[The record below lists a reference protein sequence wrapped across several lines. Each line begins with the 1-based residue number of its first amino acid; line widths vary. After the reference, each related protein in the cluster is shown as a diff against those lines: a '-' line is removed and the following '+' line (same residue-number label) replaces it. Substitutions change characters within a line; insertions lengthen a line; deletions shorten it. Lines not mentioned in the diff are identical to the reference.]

1 MLIFNEKTG
10 FSVQEPQ
17 EVREE
22 VAQSWINAFKS
33 DDTPDINTAPETPQG
48 QIIDAETLAITQKDA
63 ELAFLANMF
72 NPKTARGIWQDALA
86 EIYFIKRKKAV
97 NSRCYCVLT
106 GLKGT
111 VIEKG
116 SKIQSSA
123 DGTYW
128 NLLEDV
134 TIQNNGSVI
143 ALFECESEGAVIASP
158 NTLNKIITTVAGWDT
173 VNNVQSATV
182 GTLEES
188 QQAFEKRRY
197 DSVALNSRGTTSSV
211 YARVLQL
218 DNVVGCYVVD
228 NKTNVVKTI
237 DNYDLKPHSIYVAVL
252 GGSNQDIAEAIY
264 KSLSAGCDY
273 NGNTTIDVTDENT
286 KSVESVTF
294 MRPIQQNVYIK
305 VNLFNKDLPND
316 YENLIKNAVINN
328 FYGLDLEVEIAG
340 ETLSRIIMH
349 DDVYSSRFL
358 PSILNA
364 NINSLLSVQVSLDN
378 VVFSDFVHI
387 QLDKEPVLI
396 ADNITINVIDDE
408 GINNG

>member
-10 FSVQEPQ
+10 FTVQEPQ

-22 VAQSWINAFKS
+22 IAQSWINAFKS

-106 GLKGT
+106 GLNGT

-123 DGTYW
+123 DSTYW
-128 NLLEDV
+128 DLLEDV
-134 TIQNNGSVI
+134 TINGNSSVT
-143 ALFECESEGAVIASP
+143 ALFECETEGAVIASP

-173 VNNVQSATV
+173 VNNTQFATV
-182 GTLEES
+182 GSLEES

-197 DSVALNSRGTTSSV
+197 DSVALNSVGTTASV
-211 YARVLQL
+211 FSRVNQI
-218 DNVVGCYVVD
+218 DDVVGCYVVD
-228 NKTNVVKTI
+228 NKTNVNKII
-237 DNYDLKPHSIYVAVL
+237 DDYLLKPHSIYVAVI

-264 KSLSAGCDY
+264 RSLSAGCDY
-273 NGNTTIDVTDENT
+273 NGNTQITVVDPHTHAKE
-286 KSVESVTF
+286 KVTF
-294 MRPIQQNVYIK
+294 MRPTPQNVYIK
-305 VNLFNKDLPND
+305 VNVFDKDLPDD
-316 YENLIKNAVINN
+316 YENLIKNAVITN
-328 FYGLDLEVEIAG
+328 FYGQDEQIEIAG
-340 ETLSRIIMH
+340 EAVTRAIMGQ
-349 DDVYSSRFL
+349 DIYASRFL
-358 PSILNA
+358 PSILNK
-364 NINSLLSVQVSLDN
+364 NISSLLSVQISLDN
-378 VVFSDFVHI
+378 QSFSDYVHI
-387 QLDKEPVLI
+387 KIDKEPYI
-396 ADNITINVIDDE
+396 DESNITVNLIE
-408 GINNG
+408 P

>member
-22 VAQSWINAFKS
+22 IAQSWINAFKS

-72 NPKTARGIWQDALA
+72 NPKTARGIWQEALA

-106 GLKGT
+106 GLNGT
-111 VIEKG
+111 LIEKG

-123 DGTYW
+123 DDTYW
-128 NLLEDV
+128 YLLETV
-134 TIQNNGSVI
+134 TINDNSSVT

-173 VNNVQSATV
+173 VNNIQSATV
-182 GTLEES
+182 GTFEES

-197 DSVALNSRGTTSSV
+197 DSVALNSVGTIASV
-211 YARVLQL
+211 FSRVNQI
-218 DNVVGCYVVD
+218 DDVVGCYVVD
-228 NKTNVVKTI
+228 NKTNINKII
-237 DNYDLKPHSIYVAVL
+237 DDYLLKPHSIYVAVI

-264 KSLSAGCDY
+264 RSLSAGCDY
-273 NGNTTIDVTDENT
+273 NGNTQITVVDPHTHAKE
-286 KSVESVTF
+286 KVTF
-294 MRPIQQNVYIK
+294 MRPTQQNVYIK
-305 VNLFNKDLPND
+305 VNVFDKDLPDD
-316 YENLIKNAVINN
+316 YENLIKNAVITN
-328 FYGLDLEVEIAG
+328 FYGQDEQIVIAG
-340 ETLSRIIMH
+340 EALTRAIMGQ
-349 DDVYSSRFL
+349 YIYASRFL
-358 PSILNA
+358 PSILNK
-364 NINSLLSVQVSLDN
+364 NISSLLSVQISLDN
-378 VVFSDFVHI
+378 KTFSDYVHI
-387 QLDKEPVLI
+387 KIDKEPYI
-396 ADNITINVIDDE
+396 SSANITVNLIE
-408 GINNG
+408 AEE

>member
-22 VAQSWINAFKS
+22 IAQSWINAFKS

-106 GLKGT
+106 GLNGT

-128 NLLEDV
+128 DLLNDV
-134 TIQNNGSVI
+134 TINGNSSVT
-143 ALFECESEGAVIASP
+143 ALFECETEGAVIASP
-158 NTLNKIITTVAGWDT
+158 NTLTKIITTVAGWDT
-173 VNNVQSATV
+173 VNNIQSAVV
-182 GTLEES
+182 GSLEES

-197 DSVALNSRGTTSSV
+197 DSVALNSVGTTASV
-211 YARVLQL
+211 FSRVNQI
-218 DNVVGCYVVD
+218 DDVVGCYVVD
-228 NKTNVVKTI
+228 NKTNVNKII
-237 DNYDLKPHSIYVAVL
+237 DDYLLKPHSIYVAVI

-264 KSLSAGCDY
+264 RSLSAGCDY
-273 NGNTTIDVTDENT
+273 NGNTQVTVVDPHTHAKE
-286 KSVESVTF
+286 KVTF
-294 MRPIQQNVYIK
+294 MRPTPQNVYIK
-305 VNLFNKDLPND
+305 VNVFDKDLPDD
-316 YENLIKNAVINN
+316 YDTLIKNAVITN
-328 FYGLDLEVEIAG
+328 FYGQDEQIEIAG
-340 ETLSRIIMH
+340 EAVTRAIMGQ
-349 DDVYSSRFL
+349 DIYASRFL
-358 PSILNA
+358 PSILNK
-364 NINSLLSVQVSLDN
+364 NISSLLSVQISLDN
-378 VVFSDFVHI
+378 QSFSDYVHI
-387 QLDKEPVLI
+387 KIDKEPYI
-396 ADNITINVIDDE
+396 DESNITVNLIE
-408 GINNG
+408 P

>member
-22 VAQSWINAFKS
+22 IAQSWINAFKS

-106 GLKGT
+106 GLNGT

-123 DGTYW
+123 DSTYW
-128 NLLEDV
+128 DLLEDV
-134 TIQNNGSVI
+134 TINDNSSVT
-143 ALFECESEGAVIASP
+143 ALFECETEGAVIASP

-173 VNNVQSATV
+173 VNNIQSATV
-182 GTLEES
+182 GSLEES

-197 DSVALNSRGTTSSV
+197 DSVALNSVGTTASV
-211 YARVLQL
+211 FSRVNQI
-218 DNVVGCYVVD
+218 DDVVGCYVVD
-228 NKTNVVKTI
+228 NKTNVNKII
-237 DNYDLKPHSIYVAVL
+237 DDYLLKPHSIYVAVI

-264 KSLSAGCDY
+264 RSLSAGCDY
-273 NGNTTIDVTDENT
+273 NGNTQITVVDPHTHAKE
-286 KSVESVTF
+286 KVTF
-294 MRPIQQNVYIK
+294 MRPTLQNVYIK
-305 VNLFNKDLPND
+305 VNVFDKDLPDD
-316 YENLIKNAVINN
+316 YETLIKNAVITN
-328 FYGLDLEVEIAG
+328 FYGQDEQIEIAG
-340 ETLSRIIMH
+340 EAVTRAIMGQ
-349 DDVYSSRFL
+349 DIYASRFL
-358 PSILNA
+358 PSILNK
-364 NINSLLSVQVSLDN
+364 NISSLLSVQISLDN
-378 VVFSDFVHI
+378 QAFSDYVHI
-387 QLDKEPVLI
+387 KIDKEPYI
-396 ADNITINVIDDE
+396 DESNITVNLIE
-408 GINNG
+408 P

>member
-22 VAQSWINAFKS
+22 IAQSWINAFKS

-106 GLKGT
+106 GLNGT
-111 VIEKG
+111 LIEKG

-128 NLLEDV
+128 DLLEDV
-134 TIQNNGSVI
+134 TINDNSSVT

-173 VNNVQSATV
+173 VNNLQAATV
-182 GTLEES
+182 GSLEES

-197 DSVALNSRGTTSSV
+197 DSVALNSVGTTASV
-211 YARVLQL
+211 FSRVNQI
-218 DNVVGCYVVD
+218 DDVVGCYVVD
-228 NKTNVVKTI
+228 NKTNVNKII
-237 DNYDLKPHSIYVAVL
+237 DDYLLKPHSIYVAVL
-252 GGSNQDIAEAIY
+252 GGNNQEIAEAIY

-273 NGNTTIDVTDENT
+273 NGNTQITVVDPHTHAKE
-286 KSVESVTF
+286 KVTF
-294 MRPIQQNVYIK
+294 MRPTQQNVYIK
-305 VNLFNKDLPND
+305 VNVFDKDLPDD
-316 YENLIKNAVINN
+316 YENLIKNAVISN
-328 FYGLDLEVEIAG
+328 FYGQDEQIEIAG
-340 ETLSRIIMH
+340 EAVTRAIMGQ
-349 DDVYSSRFL
+349 DIYASRFL
-358 PSILNA
+358 PSILNK
-364 NINSLLSVQVSLDN
+364 NISSLLSVQISLDN
-378 VVFSDFVHI
+378 QTFSDYVHI
-387 QLDKEPVLI
+387 KIDKEPYI
-396 ADNITINVIDDE
+396 DESNITVNLIE
-408 GINNG
+408 P

>member
-22 VAQSWINAFKS
+22 IAQSWINAFKS

-106 GLKGT
+106 GLNGT

-128 NLLEDV
+128 DLLEDV
-134 TIQNNGSVI
+134 TINDNSSVT

-173 VNNVQSATV
+173 VNNIQSATV
-182 GTLEES
+182 GSLEES

-197 DSVALNSRGTTSSV
+197 DSVALNSVGTTASV
-211 YARVLQL
+211 FSRVNQI
-218 DNVVGCYVVD
+218 DDVVGCYVVD
-228 NKTNVVKTI
+228 NKTNVNKII
-237 DNYDLKPHSIYVAVL
+237 DDYLLKPHSIYVAVI

-264 KSLSAGCDY
+264 RSLSAGCDY
-273 NGNTTIDVTDENT
+273 NGNTQITVVDPHTHAKE
-286 KSVESVTF
+286 KVTF
-294 MRPIQQNVYIK
+294 MRPTQQNVYIK
-305 VNLFNKDLPND
+305 VNVFDKDLPDD
-316 YENLIKNAVINN
+316 YETLIKNAVITN
-328 FYGLDLEVEIAG
+328 FYGQDEQIEIAG
-340 ETLSRIIMH
+340 EAVTRAIMGQ
-349 DDVYSSRFL
+349 DIYASRFL
-358 PSILNA
+358 PSILNK
-364 NINSLLSVQVSLDN
+364 NISSLLSVQISLDN
-378 VVFSDFVHI
+378 QTFSDYVHI
-387 QLDKEPVLI
+387 KIDKEPYI
-396 ADNITINVIDDE
+396 DENNITVNLIE
-408 GINNG
+408 P

>member
-22 VAQSWINAFKS
+22 IAQSWINAFKS

-97 NSRCYCVLT
+97 NSRCYCILT

-123 DGTYW
+123 DNTYW

-158 NTLNKIITTVAGWDT
+158 NTLTKIITTVAGWDT
-173 VNNVQSATV
+173 VNNSQAATV

-218 DNVVGCYVVD
+218 NNVVGCYVID

-273 NGNTTIDVTDENT
+273 NGNTTIDITDEHT
-286 KSVESVTF
+286 KAVESVTF

-328 FYGLDLEVEIAG
+328 FYGLDQEVEIAG

-378 VVFSDFVHI
+378 VDFSDFIHI

-408 GINNG
+408 E

>member
-22 VAQSWINAFKS
+22 IAQSWINAFKS

-106 GLKGT
+106 GLNGT

-123 DGTYW
+123 DSTYW
-128 NLLEDV
+128 DLLETV
-134 TIQNNGSVI
+134 TINGNSSVT

-173 VNNVQSATV
+173 VNNIQSDTV
-182 GTLEES
+182 GSLEES

-197 DSVALNSRGTTSSV
+197 DSVALNSVGTTASV
-211 YARVLQL
+211 FSRVNQI
-218 DNVVGCYVVD
+218 DDVVGCYVVD
-228 NKTNVVKTI
+228 NKTNVNKII
-237 DNYDLKPHSIYVAVL
+237 DDYLLKPHSIYVAVI

-264 KSLSAGCDY
+264 RSLSAGCDY
-273 NGNTTIDVTDENT
+273 NGNTQITVVDPHTHAKE
-286 KSVESVTF
+286 KVTF
-294 MRPIQQNVYIK
+294 MRPTPQNVYIK
-305 VNLFNKDLPND
+305 VNVFDKDLPDD
-316 YENLIKNAVINN
+316 YENLIKNAVITN
-328 FYGLDLEVEIAG
+328 FYGQDEQIEIAG
-340 ETLSRIIMH
+340 EAVTRAIMGQ
-349 DDVYSSRFL
+349 DIYASRFL
-358 PSILNA
+358 PSILNK
-364 NINSLLSVQVSLDN
+364 NISSLLSVQISLDN
-378 VVFSDFVHI
+378 QSFSDYVHI
-387 QLDKEPVLI
+387 KIDKEPYI
-396 ADNITINVIDDE
+396 DENNITVNLIE
-408 GINNG
+408 P

>member
-22 VAQSWINAFKS
+22 IAQSWINAFKS

-106 GLKGT
+106 GLNGT

-128 NLLEDV
+128 DLLEDV
-134 TIQNNGSVI
+134 TINDNSSVT

-173 VNNVQSATV
+173 VNNLQAATV
-182 GTLEES
+182 GSLEES

-197 DSVALNSRGTTSSV
+197 DSVALNSVGTTASV
-211 YARVLQL
+211 FSRVNQI
-218 DNVVGCYVVD
+218 DDVVGCYVVD
-228 NKTNVVKTI
+228 NKTNVNKII
-237 DNYDLKPHSIYVAVL
+237 DDYLLKPHSIYVAVL
-252 GGSNQDIAEAIY
+252 GGNNQEIAEAIY

-273 NGNTTIDVTDENT
+273 NGNTQITVVDPHTHAKE
-286 KSVESVTF
+286 KVTF
-294 MRPIQQNVYIK
+294 MRPTQQNVYIK
-305 VNLFNKDLPND
+305 VNVFDKDLPDD
-316 YENLIKNAVINN
+316 YDTLIKNAVITN
-328 FYGLDLEVEIAG
+328 FYGQDEQIEIAG
-340 ETLSRIIMH
+340 EAVTRAIMGQ
-349 DDVYSSRFL
+349 DIYASRFL
-358 PSILNA
+358 PSILNKD
-364 NINSLLSVQVSLDN
+364 ISSLLSVQISLDN
-378 VVFSDFVHI
+378 QTFSDYVHI
-387 QLDKEPVLI
+387 KIDKEPYI
-396 ADNITINVIDDE
+396 DESNITVNLIE
-408 GINNG
+408 P

>member
-22 VAQSWINAFKS
+22 IAQSWINAFKS

-106 GLKGT
+106 GLNGT

-128 NLLEDV
+128 DLLKDV
-134 TIQNNGSVI
+134 TINGNSSVT

-173 VNNVQSATV
+173 VNNIRSATV
-182 GTLEES
+182 GSLEES

-197 DSVALNSRGTTSSV
+197 DSVALNSIGTTASV
-211 YARVLQL
+211 FSRVNQI
-218 DNVVGCYVVD
+218 DDVVGCYVVD
-228 NKTNVVKTI
+228 NKTNVNKII
-237 DNYDLKPHSIYVAVL
+237 DDYLLKPHSIYVAVI

-264 KSLSAGCDY
+264 RSLSAGCDY
-273 NGNTTIDVTDENT
+273 NGNTQVTVVDPHTHAKE
-286 KSVESVTF
+286 KVTF
-294 MRPIQQNVYIK
+294 MRPTPQNVYIK
-305 VNLFNKDLPND
+305 VNVFDKDLPDD
-316 YENLIKNAVINN
+316 YENLIKNAVITN
-328 FYGLDLEVEIAG
+328 FYGQDEQIEIAG
-340 ETLSRIIMH
+340 EAVTRAIMGQ
-349 DDVYSSRFL
+349 DIYASRFL
-358 PSILNA
+358 PSILNK
-364 NINSLLSVQVSLDN
+364 NISSLLSVQISLDN
-378 VVFSDFVHI
+378 QVFSDYVHI
-387 QLDKEPVLI
+387 KIDKEPYI
-396 ADNITINVIDDE
+396 SSANITVNLIE
-408 GINNG
+408 P

>member
-10 FSVQEPQ
+10 FSVQEPA
-17 EVREE
+17 EIREE

-48 QIIDAETLAITQKDA
+48 QIIDAETLAITQKDS

-106 GLKGT
+106 GLNGT

-123 DGTYW
+123 DSTYW
-128 NLLEDV
+128 DLLETV
-134 TIQNNGSVI
+134 TIEGNSSVT

-173 VNNVQSATV
+173 VNNSQSATV
-182 GTLEES
+182 GSLEES

-197 DSVALNSRGTTSSV
+197 DSVALNSVGTTASV
-211 YARVLQL
+211 FSRVNQI
-218 DNVVGCYVVD
+218 DDVVGCYVVD
-228 NKTNVVKTI
+228 NKTNVNKII
-237 DNYDLKPHSIYVAVL
+237 DDYLLKPHSIYVAVI

-264 KSLSAGCDY
+264 RSLSAGCDY
-273 NGNTTIDVTDENT
+273 NGNTQITVVDPHTHAKE
-286 KSVESVTF
+286 KVTF
-294 MRPIQQNVYIK
+294 MRPTSQNVYIK
-305 VNLFNKDLPND
+305 VNVFDKDLPDD
-316 YENLIKNAVINN
+316 YENLIKNAVITN
-328 FYGLDLEVEIAG
+328 FYGQDEQIEIAG
-340 ETLSRIIMH
+340 EAVTRAIMGQ
-349 DDVYSSRFL
+349 DIYASRFL
-358 PSILNA
+358 PSILNK
-364 NINSLLSVQVSLDN
+364 NISSLLSVQISLDN
-378 VVFSDFVHI
+378 QTFSDYVHI
-387 QLDKEPVLI
+387 KIDKEPYI
-396 ADNITINVIDDE
+396 DESNITVNLIE
-408 GINNG
+408 P

>member
-22 VAQSWINAFKS
+22 IAQSWINAFKS

-106 GLKGT
+106 GLNGT
-111 VIEKG
+111 LIEKG

-128 NLLEDV
+128 DLLEDV
-134 TIQNNGSVI
+134 TINDNSSVT

-173 VNNVQSATV
+173 VNNIQSAIV
-182 GTLEES
+182 GSLEES

-197 DSVALNSRGTTSSV
+197 DSVALNSVGTTASV
-211 YARVLQL
+211 FSRVNQI
-218 DNVVGCYVVD
+218 DDVVGCYVVD
-228 NKTNVVKTI
+228 NKTNVNKII
-237 DNYDLKPHSIYVAVL
+237 DDYLLKPHSIYVAVI

-264 KSLSAGCDY
+264 RSLSAGCDY
-273 NGNTTIDVTDENT
+273 NGNTQVTVVDPHTHAKE
-286 KSVESVTF
+286 KVTF
-294 MRPIQQNVYIK
+294 MRPTPQNVYIK
-305 VNLFNKDLPND
+305 VNVFDKDLPDD
-316 YENLIKNAVINN
+316 YENLIKNAVITN
-328 FYGLDLEVEIAG
+328 FYGQDEQIEIAG
-340 ETLSRIIMH
+340 EAVTRAIMGQ
-349 DDVYSSRFL
+349 DIYASRFL
-358 PSILNA
+358 PSILNK
-364 NINSLLSVQVSLDN
+364 NISSLLSVQISLDN
-378 VVFSDFVHI
+378 QVFSDYVHI
-387 QLDKEPVLI
+387 KIDKEPYI
-396 ADNITINVIDDE
+396 DESNITVNLIE
-408 GINNG
+408 P

>member
-22 VAQSWINAFKS
+22 IAQSWINAFKS

-106 GLKGT
+106 GLNGT

-128 NLLEDV
+128 DLLETV
-134 TIQNNGSVI
+134 TINSNSSVT
-143 ALFECESEGAVIASP
+143 ALFECESEGSVIASP

-173 VNNVQSATV
+173 VNNIQSATV
-182 GTLEES
+182 GSLEES

-197 DSVALNSRGTTSSV
+197 DSVALNSVGTTASV
-211 YARVLQL
+211 FSRVNQI
-218 DNVVGCYVVD
+218 DDVVGCYVVD
-228 NKTNVVKTI
+228 NKTNVNKVI
-237 DNYDLKPHSIYVAVL
+237 DDYLLKPHSIYVAVI

-264 KSLSAGCDY
+264 RSLSAGCDY
-273 NGNTTIDVTDENT
+273 NGNTQITVVDPHTHAKE
-286 KSVESVTF
+286 KVTF
-294 MRPIQQNVYIK
+294 MRPTKQNVYIK
-305 VNLFNKDLPND
+305 VNVFDKDLPDD
-316 YENLIKNAVINN
+316 YENLIKNAVITN
-328 FYGLDLEVEIAG
+328 FYGQDEQIEIAG
-340 ETLSRIIMH
+340 EAVTRAIMGQ
-349 DDVYSSRFL
+349 DIYASRFL
-358 PSILNA
+358 PSILNK
-364 NINSLLSVQVSLDN
+364 NISSLLSVQISLDN
-378 VVFSDFVHI
+378 QTFSDYVHI
-387 QLDKEPVLI
+387 KIDKEPYI
-396 ADNITINVIDDE
+396 DENNITVNLIE
-408 GINNG
+408 P

>member
-22 VAQSWINAFKS
+22 IAQSWINAFKS

-106 GLKGT
+106 GLNGT

-128 NLLEDV
+128 DLLEDV
-134 TIQNNGSVI
+134 TINDNSSVT

-173 VNNVQSATV
+173 VNNLQAATV
-182 GTLEES
+182 GSLEES

-197 DSVALNSRGTTSSV
+197 DSVALNSVGTTASV
-211 YARVLQL
+211 FSRVNQI
-218 DNVVGCYVVD
+218 DDVVGCYVVD
-228 NKTNVVKTI
+228 NKTNVNKII
-237 DNYDLKPHSIYVAVL
+237 DDYLLKPHSIYVAVL
-252 GGSNQDIAEAIY
+252 GGNNQEIAEAIY

-273 NGNTTIDVTDENT
+273 NGNTQITVVDPHTHAKE
-286 KSVESVTF
+286 KVTF
-294 MRPIQQNVYIK
+294 MRPTQQNVYIK
-305 VNLFNKDLPND
+305 VNVFDKDLPDD
-316 YENLIKNAVINN
+316 YENLIKNAVISN
-328 FYGLDLEVEIAG
+328 FYGQDEQIEIAG
-340 ETLSRIIMH
+340 EAVTRAIMGQ
-349 DDVYSSRFL
+349 DIYASRFL
-358 PSILNA
+358 PSILNK
-364 NINSLLSVQVSLDN
+364 NISSLLSVQISLDN
-378 VVFSDFVHI
+378 QTFSDYVHI
-387 QLDKEPVLI
+387 KIDKEPYI
-396 ADNITINVIDDE
+396 DESNITVNLIE
-408 GINNG
+408 P

>member
-106 GLKGT
+106 GLNGT
-111 VIEKG
+111 LIEKG

-128 NLLEDV
+128 DLLEDV
-134 TIQNNGSVI
+134 TINDNSSVT
-143 ALFECESEGAVIASP
+143 AS
-158 NTLNKIITTVAGWDT
+158 GWDT
-173 VNNVQSATV
+173 VNNIQSATV
-182 GTLEES
+182 GSLEES

-197 DSVALNSRGTTSSV
+197 DSVALNSVGTTASV
-211 YARVLQL
+211 FSRVNQI
-218 DNVVGCYVVD
+218 DDVVGCYVVD
-228 NKTNVVKTI
+228 NKTNVNKII
-237 DNYDLKPHSIYVAVL
+237 DDYLLKPHSIYVAVI

-264 KSLSAGCDY
+264 RSLSAGCDY
-273 NGNTTIDVTDENT
+273 NGNTQVTVVDPHTHAKE
-286 KSVESVTF
+286 KVTF
-294 MRPIQQNVYIK
+294 MRPTPQNVYIK
-305 VNLFNKDLPND
+305 VNVFDKDLPDD
-316 YENLIKNAVINN
+316 YDTLIKNAVITN
-328 FYGLDLEVEIAG
+328 FYGQDEQIEIAG
-340 ETLSRIIMH
+340 EAVTRAIMGQ
-349 DDVYSSRFL
+349 DIYASRFL
-358 PSILNA
+358 PSILNK
-364 NINSLLSVQVSLDN
+364 NISSLLSVQISLDN
-378 VVFSDFVHI
+378 QTFSDYVHI
-387 QLDKEPVLI
+387 KIDKEPYI
-396 ADNITINVIDDE
+396 DESNITVNLIE
-408 GINNG
+408 P

>member
-10 FSVQEPQ
+10 FTVQEPQ

-22 VAQSWINAFKS
+22 IAQSWINAFKS

-106 GLKGT
+106 GLNGT

-123 DGTYW
+123 DSTYW
-128 NLLEDV
+128 DLLETV
-134 TIQNNGSVI
+134 TINGNSSVT

-173 VNNVQSATV
+173 VNNTQSATV
-182 GTLEES
+182 GSLEES

-197 DSVALNSRGTTSSV
+197 DSVALNSVGTTASV
-211 YARVLQL
+211 FSRVNQI
-218 DNVVGCYVVD
+218 DDVVGCYVVD
-228 NKTNVVKTI
+228 NKTNVNKII
-237 DNYDLKPHSIYVAVL
+237 DDYLLKPHSIYVAVI

-264 KSLSAGCDY
+264 RSLSAGCDY
-273 NGNTTIDVTDENT
+273 NGNTQITVVDPHTHAKE
-286 KSVESVTF
+286 KVTF
-294 MRPIQQNVYIK
+294 MRPTPQNVYIK
-305 VNLFNKDLPND
+305 VNVFDKDLPDD
-316 YENLIKNAVINN
+316 YENLIKNAVITN
-328 FYGLDLEVEIAG
+328 FYGQDEQIEIAG
-340 ETLSRIIMH
+340 EAVTRAIMGQ
-349 DDVYSSRFL
+349 DIYASRFL
-358 PSILNA
+358 PSILNK
-364 NINSLLSVQVSLDN
+364 NISSLLSVQISLDN
-378 VVFSDFVHI
+378 QSFSDYVHI
-387 QLDKEPVLI
+387 KIDKEPYI
-396 ADNITINVIDDE
+396 DESNITVNLIE
-408 GINNG
+408 P

>member
-22 VAQSWINAFKS
+22 IAQSWINAFKS

-106 GLKGT
+106 GLNGT

-128 NLLEDV
+128 DLLEDV
-134 TIQNNGSVI
+134 TINDNSSVT

-173 VNNVQSATV
+173 VNNIWSATV
-182 GTLEES
+182 GSLEES

-197 DSVALNSRGTTSSV
+197 DSVALNSVGTTASV
-211 YARVLQL
+211 FSRVNQI
-218 DNVVGCYVVD
+218 DDVVGCYVVD
-228 NKTNVVKTI
+228 NKTNVNKII
-237 DNYDLKPHSIYVAVL
+237 DDYLLKPHSIYVAVL
-252 GGSNQDIAEAIY
+252 GGNNQEIAEAIY

-273 NGNTTIDVTDENT
+273 NGNTQITVVDPHTHAKE
-286 KSVESVTF
+286 KVTF
-294 MRPIQQNVYIK
+294 MRPTQQNVYIK
-305 VNLFNKDLPND
+305 VNVFDKDLPDD
-316 YENLIKNAVINN
+316 YENLIKNAVITN
-328 FYGLDLEVEIAG
+328 FYGQDEQIEIAG
-340 ETLSRIIMH
+340 EAVTRAIMGQ
-349 DDVYSSRFL
+349 DIYASRFL
-358 PSILNA
+358 PSILNK
-364 NINSLLSVQVSLDN
+364 NISSLLSVQISLDN
-378 VVFSDFVHI
+378 QTFSDYVHI
-387 QLDKEPVLI
+387 KIDKEPYI
-396 ADNITINVIDDE
+396 DESNITVNLIE
-408 GINNG
+408 P

>member
-97 NSRCYCVLT
+97 NSRCYCILT

-123 DGTYW
+123 DDTYW
-128 NLLEDV
+128 DLLETV
-134 TIQNNGSVI
+134 TINNNSSVT
-143 ALFECESEGAVIASP
+143 ALFECESEGSIIASP

-173 VNNVQSATV
+173 VNNSQAATV

-197 DSVALNSRGTTSSV
+197 DSVALNSVGTTASV
-211 YARVLQL
+211 FSRVNQI
-218 DNVVGCYVVD
+218 DDVVGCYVID
-228 NKTNVVKTI
+228 NKTNVNKII
-237 DNYDLKPHSIYVAVL
+237 DDYLLKPHSIYVAVI

-264 KSLSAGCDY
+264 RSLSAGCDY
-273 NGNTTIDVTDENT
+273 NGNTQITVVDPHTHAKE
-286 KSVESVTF
+286 KVTF
-294 MRPIQQNVYIK
+294 MRPTQQNVYIK
-305 VNLFNKDLPND
+305 VNVFDKDLPDD
-316 YENLIKNAVINN
+316 YENLIKNAVITN
-328 FYGLDLEVEIAG
+328 FYGQDEQIEIAG
-340 ETLSRIIMH
+340 EAVTRAIMGQ
-349 DDVYSSRFL
+349 DIYASRFL
-358 PSILNA
+358 PSILNK
-364 NINSLLSVQVSLDN
+364 NISSLLSVQISLDN
-378 VVFSDFVHI
+378 QSFSDYVHI
-387 QLDKEPVLI
+387 KIDKEPYI
-396 ADNITINVIDDE
+396 SSANITVNLIE
-408 GINNG
+408 AEE

>member
-10 FSVQEPQ
+10 FSVQEPT

-22 VAQSWINAFKS
+22 IAQSWINAFKS

-106 GLKGT
+106 GLNGT

-123 DGTYW
+123 DSTYW
-128 NLLEDV
+128 DLLEDV
-134 TIQNNGSVI
+134 TINDNSSVT

-173 VNNVQSATV
+173 VNNIQSATV
-182 GTLEES
+182 GSLEES

-197 DSVALNSRGTTSSV
+197 DSVALNSVGTTASV
-211 YARVLQL
+211 FSRVNQI
-218 DNVVGCYVVD
+218 DDVVGCYVVD
-228 NKTNVVKTI
+228 NKTNVNKII
-237 DNYDLKPHSIYVAVL
+237 DDYLLKPHSIYVAVI

-264 KSLSAGCDY
+264 RSLSAGCDY
-273 NGNTTIDVTDENT
+273 NGNTQITVVDPHTHAKE
-286 KSVESVTF
+286 KVTF
-294 MRPIQQNVYIK
+294 MRPTPQNVYIK
-305 VNLFNKDLPND
+305 VNVFDKDLPDD
-316 YENLIKNAVINN
+316 YENLIKNAVITN
-328 FYGLDLEVEIAG
+328 FYGQDEQIEIAG
-340 ETLSRIIMH
+340 EAVTRAIMG
-349 DDVYSSRFL
+349 DDIYASRFL
-358 PSILNA
+358 PSILNK
-364 NINSLLSVQVSLDN
+364 NISSLLSVQISLDN
-378 VVFSDFVHI
+378 QSFSDYVHI
-387 QLDKEPVLI
+387 KIDKEPYI
-396 ADNITINVIDDE
+396 DESNITVNLIE
-408 GINNG
+408 P

>member
-22 VAQSWINAFKS
+22 MAQSWINAFKS

-116 SKIQSSA
+116 SKIQSEA

-128 NLLEDV
+128 NLLENA

-143 ALFECESEGAVIASP
+143 ALFECETEGAVIASP
-158 NTLNKIITTVAGWDT
+158 NTLTKIITTVAGWDT
-173 VNNVQSATV
+173 VNNSQAATV

-228 NKTNVVKTI
+228 NKTNIVKTI
-237 DNYDLKPHSIYVAVL
+237 DDYELKPHSIYVAVL
-252 GGSNQDIAEAIY
+252 GGSNQEIAEAIY

-316 YENLIKNAVINN
+316 YENLIKKAVINN

-340 ETLSRIIMH
+340 ETLSRVIMH

-378 VVFSDFVHI
+378 VDFSDFVHI

-408 GINNG
+408 E

>member
-22 VAQSWINAFKS
+22 IAQSWINAFKS

-106 GLKGT
+106 GLNGT

-123 DGTYW
+123 DSTYW
-128 NLLEDV
+128 YLLEDV
-134 TIQNNGSVI
+134 TINDNSSVT
-143 ALFECESEGAVIASP
+143 ALFECESEGAIIASP

-173 VNNVQSATV
+173 VNNIQPASV
-182 GTLEES
+182 GSLEES

-197 DSVALNSRGTTSSV
+197 DSVALNSVGTTASV
-211 YARVLQL
+211 FSRVNQI
-218 DNVVGCYVVD
+218 DDVVGCYVVD
-228 NKTNVVKTI
+228 NKTNVNKII
-237 DNYDLKPHSIYVAVL
+237 DDYLLKPHSIYVAVI

-264 KSLSAGCDY
+264 RSLSAGCDY
-273 NGNTTIDVTDENT
+273 NGNTQITVVDPHTHAKE
-286 KSVESVTF
+286 KVTF
-294 MRPIQQNVYIK
+294 MRPTPQNVYIK
-305 VNLFNKDLPND
+305 VNVFDKDLPDD
-316 YENLIKNAVINN
+316 YENLIKNAVITN
-328 FYGLDLEVEIAG
+328 FYGQDEQIEIAG
-340 ETLSRIIMH
+340 EAVTRAIMGQ
-349 DDVYSSRFL
+349 DIYASRFL
-358 PSILNA
+358 PSILNK
-364 NINSLLSVQVSLDN
+364 NISSLLSVQISLDN
-378 VVFSDFVHI
+378 QSFSDYVHI
-387 QLDKEPVLI
+387 KIDKEPYI
-396 ADNITINVIDDE
+396 DESNITVNLIE
-408 GINNG
+408 P

>member
-106 GLKGT
+106 GLNGT

-128 NLLEDV
+128 NLLETV
-134 TIQNNGSVI
+134 TINNNSSVT
-143 ALFECESEGAVIASP
+143 ALFECGSEGAVIASP
-158 NTLNKIITTVAGWDT
+158 NTLTKIITTVVGWDT
-173 VNNVQSATV
+173 VNNLQAAIV
-182 GTLEES
+182 GSLEES

-197 DSVALNSRGTTSSV
+197 DSVALNSVGTTASV
-211 YARVLQL
+211 FSRVNQI
-218 DNVVGCYVVD
+218 DDVVGCYVVD
-228 NKTNVVKTI
+228 NKTNVNKII
-237 DNYDLKPHSIYVAVL
+237 DDYLLKPHSIYVAVI

-264 KSLSAGCDY
+264 RSLSAGCDY
-273 NGNTTIDVTDENT
+273 NGNTQITVVDPHTHAKE
-286 KSVESVTF
+286 KVTF
-294 MRPIQQNVYIK
+294 MRPTQQNVYIK
-305 VNLFNKDLPND
+305 VNVFDKDLPDD
-316 YENLIKNAVINN
+316 YENLIKNAVITN
-328 FYGLDLEVEIAG
+328 FYGQDEQIDIAG
-340 ETLSRIIMH
+340 EAVTRAIMGQ
-349 DDVYSSRFL
+349 DIYASRFL
-358 PSILNA
+358 PSILNK
-364 NINSLLSVQVSLDN
+364 NISSLLSVQISLDN
-378 VVFSDFVHI
+378 QTFSDYVHI
-387 QLDKEPVLI
+387 KIDKEPYI
-396 ADNITINVIDDE
+396 SSANITVNLIE
-408 GINNG
+408 AEE

>member
-22 VAQSWINAFKS
+22 IAQSWINAFKS

-106 GLKGT
+106 GLNGT

-128 NLLEDV
+128 DLLETV
-134 TIQNNGSVI
+134 TINDNSSVT
-143 ALFECESEGAVIASP
+143 ALFECETEGAVIASP
-158 NTLNKIITTVAGWDT
+158 NTLNKIIT
-173 VNNVQSATV
+173 
-182 GTLEES
+182 
-188 QQAFEKRRY
+188 Y
-197 DSVALNSRGTTSSV
+197 DSVALNSVGTTASV
-211 YARVLQL
+211 FSRVNQI
-218 DNVVGCYVVD
+218 DDVVGCYVVD
-228 NKTNVVKTI
+228 NKTNVNKII
-237 DNYDLKPHSIYVAVL
+237 DDYLLKPHSIYVAVI

-264 KSLSAGCDY
+264 RSLSAGCDY
-273 NGNTTIDVTDENT
+273 NGNTQIIVVDPHTHAKE
-286 KSVESVTF
+286 KVTF
-294 MRPIQQNVYIK
+294 MRPTPQNVYIK
-305 VNLFNKDLPND
+305 VNVFDKDLPDD
-316 YENLIKNAVINN
+316 YETLIKNAVITN
-328 FYGLDLEVEIAG
+328 FYGQDEQIEIAG
-340 ETLSRIIMH
+340 EAVTRAIMG
-349 DDVYSSRFL
+349 DDIYASRFL
-358 PSILNA
+358 PSILNK
-364 NINSLLSVQVSLDN
+364 NISSLLSVQISLDN
-378 VVFSDFVHI
+378 QTFSDYVHI
-387 QLDKEPVLI
+387 KIDKEPYI
-396 ADNITINVIDDE
+396 DENNITVNLIE
-408 GINNG
+408 P